1 MIAVS
6 QHDLLQ
12 VLRHVL
18 TVFSA
23 EIRRLKRGLDAQLP
37 AIPLLLRFVEPQLR
51 RTQLAPV
58 CIRGKHI
65 FLQTILGDP
74 RALEQRKNIACLRML
89 GALPLCL
96 RLPLRIAV
104 IPRLVS
110 HRHHTVV
117 QPERIRQPRKL
128 RRVQIAQMI
137 DNVVFSVL
145 NRQPADFFGKIR
157 LNCQN
162 AVLKGIFKLIAQI
175 LKICIVAAD
184 GRVLELP
191 AAVIELHD
199 PRAVNGFFDLEVV
212 KKDRCLRVLIGA
224 HVSAAAGGQTEQ
236 PHP

>member
-1 MIAVS
+1 
-6 QHDLLQ
+6 
-12 VLRHVL
+12 
-18 TVFSA
+18 
-23 EIRRLKRGLDAQLP
+23 
-37 AIPLLLRFVEPQLR
+37 
-51 RTQLAPV
+51 
-58 CIRGKHI
+58 
-65 FLQTILGDP
+65 
-74 RALEQRKNIACLRML
+74 ML

-137 DNVVFSVL
+137 DRIVVFIL
-145 NRQPADFFGKIR
+145 NRESADLFCKIR

-162 AVLKGIFKLIAQI
+162 AVLKGIFKLISQI
-175 LKICIVAAD
+175 FKIRVVAAD

-199 PRAVNGFFDLEVV
+199 PRAVNGFFNVEVV
-212 KKDRCLRVLIGA
+212 KKNRRFRVLISA
-224 HVSAAAGGQTEQ
+224 HVSTAAGGQTEQ